1 MTFVVG
7 DGVWALRFPGAKAFD
22 AFLQKYNAAM
32 FENRFGEDRSKADK
46 VRGAWGGREG
56 RCLGPRRALRLGLVG
71 LQRAGCRPVGSPGH
85 VWREQA
91 CGPMVPSSRWQRAS
105 GAAWSRAHLP
115 RPPAAQANHACC
127 VCCADHGGWAHAL

>member
-85 VWREQA
+85 MWKAEE
-91 CGPMVPSSRWQRAS
+91 GAS
-105 GAAWSRAHLP
+105 VRAHGAQQPLAASQ
-115 RPPAAQANHACC
+115 RRRVERGTPAAPACC
-127 VCCADHGGWAHAL
+127 SS